1 VGRSPSLTGDRKTA
15 GSLSKKFLLQASN
28 STTQLFVFPCVLDP
42 DMASHDAAPGPAD
55 LLVEGEGDRSQVEAK
70 DDAALLVSDG
80 TRATR
85 KYKTVD

>member
-1 VGRSPSLTGDRKTA
+1 M
-15 GSLSKKFLLQASN
+15 
-28 STTQLFVFPCVLDP
+28 LDS

-55 LLVEGEGDRSQVEAK
+55 LLVEGEGDRNQIEAK

-85 KYKTVD
+85 KSKTVD

>member
-1 VGRSPSLTGDRKTA
+1 
-15 GSLSKKFLLQASN
+15 
-28 STTQLFVFPCVLDP
+28 
-42 DMASHDAAPGPAD
+42 MASHDAAPGPAD
-55 LLVEGEGDRSQVEAK
+55 LLVEGEGDRNQVEAK